1 MSVPPSIDFL
11 ASLIT
16 VLSGTWP
23 ASSAEDTEMAARA
36 ALETFA
42 PRDLAE
48 VMLVARM
55 IAAHHACIDGFRR
68 AMQPGLA
75 DADAIRLRANAI
87 AASRAFDAALRF
99 LDKRRAADAKAAQ
112 PPKRAAAAAAEAPA
126 EPDELAGYTA
136 QEIAEAEYALD
147 NDPAELARAELAKRI
162 PLHMFN
168 DMTMEERRIAY
179 AERAPMTPVQI
190 AVLGA
195 RIAKKMNG
203 SKPAPVTAAGR

>member
-23 ASSAEDTEMAARA
+23 ANSAEDTEMAARA
-36 ALETFA
+36 ALDTFA

-112 PPKRAAAAAAEAPA
+112 PPKRAAAAAEAPA

-179 AERAPMTPVQI
+179 AERAPMTPAQI

-195 RIAKKMNG
+195 RIAKKLNG